1 MTSSEFVTVRAN
13 KTGTVYSP
21 AGAIFAVEGT
31 VYPWAPNPP
40 SFITDDGNGYWCGFA
55 SGVVGGL
62 ANTQDGLWESPTYPA
77 GWTPNFGGVG
87 YPAVTVPMWPS
98 VQTGRANLNMTLGW
112 YANTYFQQNGSYDG
126 LVILGSAWSQGAMVW
141 CQTFFND
148 ILPTN
153 GTLHY
158 LLPYV
163 YRMYLF
169 GDPFRCPGVAHGN
182 ELAGLPLLSKVD
194 GQVTGGIGGPL
205 DYTVDQANLLA
216 PDGKYLVNSFVNAN
230 DLYADAPVGS
240 TPWTSMP
247 SVAKVEYL
255 IFRIVMQPSFADIIE
270 LATLLDKPIGD
281 IEALINAGE
290 FFGAGP
296 NAGHYQYYP
305 QMTAAIND
313 ALELGNSLPHN
324 NGY

>member
-1 MTSSEFVTVRAN
+1 MTSSEFVQIRADFD
-13 KTGTVYSP
+13 GLRYSP
-21 AGAIFAVEGT
+21 AGAVFAVEGT
-31 VYPWAPNPP
+31 VYPGAPNPP

-62 ANTQDGLWESPTYPA
+62 ANTADGLWASP
-77 GWTPNFGGVG
+77 GVG

-98 VQTGRANLNMTLGW
+98 VQKGRANLNVQLGW
-112 YANTYFQQNGSYDG
+112 YANIYYQQHGSYDG
-126 LVILGSAWSQGAMVW
+126 LILAGTAWSQGVMVW

-148 ILPTN
+148 ILPTT

-158 LLPYV
+158 LLPHI
-163 YRMYLF
+163 YRLHFF

-182 ELAGLPLLSKVD
+182 DLAGMPMPAKVD
-194 GQVTGGIGGPL
+194 GQLTGGIGGPL
-205 DYTVDQANLLA
+205 DYTVDQANLKA
-216 PDGKYLVNSFVNAN
+216 PDGNWLIYSYVNPN
-230 DLYADAPVGS
+230 DLYADAPVGA
-240 TPWTSMP
+240 TPWTSQP
-247 SVAKVEYL
+247 SVEKVEYL

-290 FFGAGP
+290 FFGAGQ

-305 QMTAAIND
+305 GMLAAID
-313 ALELGNSLPHN
+313 DLLALGKSLPHQS
-324 NGY
+324 GT